1 MKLQLRILLISG
13 FCLFRAFS
21 GISQERDSII
31 RILPEICL
39 SETEVQVF
47 QKVNEYRQQHGLP
60 AVALSKSLTYVAQ
73 SHVWDLAVNNPSS
86 QRCNMHSWS
95 SKGQWTACCYTEDHR
110 HAACM
115 WNKPRELTNYH
126 GDGYE
131 IAYWTNEPL
140 SPADFA
146 AKSLTGWKRSPEHNE
161 VILNK
166 GMWKTADWNAMGV
179 GYYLGYTVIW
189 FGKEPDVEPEIL
201 PCMN

>member
-1 MKLQLRILLISG
+1 
-13 FCLFRAFS
+13 
-21 GISQERDSII
+21 
-31 RILPEICL
+31 
-39 SETEVQVF
+39 
-47 QKVNEYRQQHGLP
+47 
-60 AVALSKSLTYVAQ
+60 
-73 SHVWDLAVNNPSS
+73 
-86 QRCNMHSWS
+86 
-95 SKGQWTACCYTEDHR
+95 
-110 HAACM
+110 M

-146 AKSLTGWKRSPEHNE
+146 SKSLTGWKRSPEHNE